1 MSTADLPQ
9 KNTERL
15 GTDPIGKLLFRLSLP
30 SIISMVVVS
39 LYNLVDTFWVGRL
52 GHEAI
57 AAVTVV
63 MPFFVLCIAV
73 GVGTGVGIN
82 ALASRKFGERDIP
95 AANRVAGQ
103 IYFLSLLLGAVF
115 IVLTNVFPRQVLLL
129 SGATPDVMEMG
140 EIYLRMIGWGLPF
153 LFFSMSGRNAFQASG
168 DAIRPMVFSLVSQV
182 TNIILDPVLIFGWWI
197 FPEMGIAGAAVA
209 TSISCVVSA
218 FFANYWITSKSS
230 AYHLQR
236 RDLLPHFPT
245 ILSIYRVG
253 LPSML
258 MEVTESIVFAMF
270 NNVVAGF
277 GSVALAAVGIASRI
291 SDLAF
296 MPIVGTSHGLLPI
309 IGYSLGA
316 RLWSRLW
323 SAVRQSSLAMMA
335 MMAVATV
342 LMEIFTPQLV
352 GLFSKDPELVS
363 IAVPGMRIFLSTL
376 VIVVP
381 TIMFITTFQGLSK
394 GKDAMFLSLARQ
406 FIFFVPGLYGFTHLM
421 GINGMWLSMP
431 ISDIAGCTVAGL
443 WLYRE
448 YRRQKKDPAWRI

>member
-1 MSTADLPQ
+1 
-9 KNTERL
+9 
-15 GTDPIGKLLFRLSLP
+15 
-30 SIISMVVVS
+30 MVVVS

-103 IYFLSLLLGAVF
+103 IYFLSLLLGVIF
-115 IVLTNVFPRQVLLL
+115 IIITNVFPRQVLLL

-140 EIYLRMIGWGLPF
+140 ETYLRMLGWGLPF

-182 TNIILDPVLIFGWWI
+182 TNIVLDPVLIFGWWI
-197 FPEMGIAGAAVA
+197 FPEMGIAGAAIA

-218 FFANYWITSKSS
+218 VFANYWITSKTS
-230 AYHLQR
+230 AYHLER
-236 RDLLPHFPT
+236 HYLLPHLPT
-245 ILSIYRVG
+245 IAAIYRVG

-258 MEVTESIVFAMF
+258 METTESIIFAMF
-270 NNVVAGF
+270 NHVVAGF

-323 SAVRQSSLAMMA
+323 GAVRQASLAMMA
-335 MMAVATV
+335 LMSVATI

-352 GLFSKDPELVS
+352 GLFSKDPELIA

-376 VIVVP
+376 VIVGP

-406 FIFFVPGLYGFTHLM
+406 FLFFIPGLYGLTFLM
-421 GINGMWLSMP
+421 GINGMWISMP
-431 ISDIAGCTVAGL
+431 ISDFAGFAVAGF

-448 YRRQKKDPAWRI
+448 YRRQKKDPAWHRTVAGPLNKPGLN